1 MQSRNKVFACIFPE
15 IKSCN
20 LEENE
25 NSMTGAKSKTC
36 FWGKVDFSMT
46 VFDGI
51 QYIDDR
57 YGAIINPTKKLSRNR
72 EEYCI
77 CNGIRSIILLEGIR
91 INI

>member
-1 MQSRNKVFACIFPE
+1 
-15 IKSCN
+15 
-20 LEENE
+20 
-25 NSMTGAKSKTC
+25 
-36 FWGKVDFSMT
+36 MT